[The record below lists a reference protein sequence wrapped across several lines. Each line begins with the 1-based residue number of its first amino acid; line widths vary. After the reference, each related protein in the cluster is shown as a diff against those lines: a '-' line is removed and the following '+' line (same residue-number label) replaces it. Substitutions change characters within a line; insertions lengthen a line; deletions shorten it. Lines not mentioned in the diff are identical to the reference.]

1 MEKKQFDKS
10 EMKKHF
16 GISDTRVDDVLAE
29 LSSIGALAI
38 REDGTYE
45 AVMDKEQFQER
56 IRHYQKMADR
66 MEKEAMLK
74 SGNVIRVAL
83 DKSIIAEEDE
93 NRIKIPIDDKESRF
107 IYFNKNNLSDN
118 EKSYGVYLKKDAVY
132 PVCDKNG
139 KSIEMISFNNLIS
152 AMQNMLIAKAV
163 KEEEKKQQKKQH
175 SKEKSSGKIAR

>member
-1 MEKKQFDKS
+1 
-10 EMKKHF
+10 
-16 GISDTRVDDVLAE
+16 
-29 LSSIGALAI
+29 
-38 REDGTYE
+38 
-45 AVMDKEQFQER
+45 
-56 IRHYQKMADR
+56 